1 MMDLNHVS
9 KTFGEKTVV
18 SDVTLP
24 IEKGKMTACIGP
36 NGAGKST
43 LLEIISRLIPRDSGS
58 VIIDGSEV
66 NSFKQN
72 DLAKRLA
79 FLKQTNNMNVRLT
92 VSELVCFG
100 RFPYTKGRLNA
111 NCWDK
116 VNKALTYL
124 NLKELKDQY
133 IDTLSGGQLQR
144 ALIAMVLCQDTD
156 YILLDEPLNNLDMTH
171 GVAMMKTLRKLVDDL
186 GKTIITV
193 IHDVNFAA
201 TYADNIIAMKDGQ
214 LFKSGPTD
222 QVLTKEN
229 LDQLF
234 NMDIEIIERNNK
246 KVILYYD

>member
-79 FLKQTNNMNVRLT
+79 FLKQTNRQRTCLFWSISLYQGSVKCQL
-92 VSELVCFG
+92 LG
-100 RFPYTKGRLNA
+100 QGQQGIDLPK
-111 NCWDK
+111 
-116 VNKALTYL
+116 
-124 NLKELKDQY
+124 LKRIKRPIY
-133 IDTLSGGQLQR
+133 
-144 ALIAMVLCQDTD
+144 
-156 YILLDEPLNNLDMTH
+156 
-171 GVAMMKTLRKLVDDL
+171 
-186 GKTIITV
+186 
-193 IHDVNFAA
+193 
-201 TYADNIIAMKDGQ
+201 
-214 LFKSGPTD
+214 
-222 QVLTKEN
+222 
-229 LDQLF
+229 
-234 NMDIEIIERNNK
+234 
-246 KVILYYD
+246 